1 MASDGNDNDLRALTV
16 EIAGLNA
23 RIQEQHERLMELQAF
38 NGRQSQFLIWLAGL
52 AVVLLFVIA
61 SRIGTDQGS
70 EQASAYPALVAG
82 SSSPG
87 NNAGMG
93 QSQTGFTGSSGTPVQ
108 TTGIVIENGQP
119 VQGQQLGQQ
128 QLAPGQQ
135 KGGRGQGRQQN
146 GSRQMGQGGQQQ
158 MGQGGQQQMGPSG
171 QNGR

>member
-1 MASDGNDNDLRALTV
+1 MASDGNDNELGALTA

-61 SRIGTDQGS
+61 WRVGADQGS
-70 EQASAYPALVAG
+70 GPTGAYPALVAG

-87 NNAGMG
+87 SNAGMG
-93 QSQTGFTGSSGTPVQ
+93 QSPTSFTGSSGTPVQ

-128 QLAPGQQ
+128 PVAPGQQ
-135 KGGRGQGRQQN
+135 KGGYGQGRQQN
-146 GSRQMGQGGQQQ
+146 GNRQMGQGGP
-158 MGQGGQQQMGPSG
+158 QQMGPSG

>member
-1 MASDGNDNDLRALTV
+1 MASDGNDNELGALTA
-16 EIAGLNA
+16 ELADLNA
-23 RIQEQHERLMELQAF
+23 RIQAQHERLMELQAF

-61 SRIGTDQGS
+61 WRVGADQGTTPT
-70 EQASAYPALVAG
+70 SAYPALVAG

-87 NNAGMG
+87 SNTGIG
-93 QSQTGFTGSSGTPVQ
+93 QAQTGFTSSSGTPVQ

-135 KGGRGQGRQQN
+135 KGGHGQGRQQN